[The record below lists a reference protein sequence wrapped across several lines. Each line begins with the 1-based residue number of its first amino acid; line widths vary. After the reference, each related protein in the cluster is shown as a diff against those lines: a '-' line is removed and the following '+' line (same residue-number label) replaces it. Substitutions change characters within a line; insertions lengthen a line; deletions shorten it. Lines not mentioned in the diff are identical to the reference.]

1 MRQLLTMIFFIAAT
15 IGYAQPSNGKGHRS
29 VNFEKVEA
37 AQVPEVILSNFET
50 SFDGALAIRWEKHLA
65 QGNKAVVRY
74 VAIFTEGGVRS
85 RARYKED
92 GTPLSSS
99 KYYGAIKL
107 PENIKKASREK
118 NPDFT
123 VMGGEEITTRNGK
136 TFYRVRSRK
145 GSTKMIQ
152 YFDAD
157 GNEINK
163 GNAPEGLMEGEEEDG
178 N

>member
-1 MRQLLTMIFFIAAT
+1 MRLLLMMFFFIAAT
-15 IGYAQPSNGKGHRS
+15 MGYAQPSNGKGQKS
-29 VNFEKVEA
+29 VSSEKVEA
-37 AQVPEVILSNFET
+37 TQVPESVLSNFES
-50 SFDGALAIRWEKHLA
+50 SFDGALAVRWEKQVA
-65 QGNKAVVRY
+65 QGNKAAVRY

-107 PENIKKASREK
+107 PELIKKASKEK
-118 NPDFT
+118 YPDFT

-145 GSTKMIQ
+145 GSTKMLQ

-163 GNAPEGLMEGEEEDG
+163 SNAPEGLMEGEEDG

>member
-1 MRQLLTMIFFIAAT
+1 MRISLLIIVSLLGTLAYGQGAR
-15 IGYAQPSNGKGHRS
+15 AKGPRS
-29 VNFEKVEA
+29 LNFEKVEGTL
-37 AQVPEVILSNFET
+37 VPEVIKENFES
-50 SFDGALAIRWEKHLA
+50 SFQGAVAVRWEKHTL
-65 QGNKAVVRY
+65 QGNKTGIRY

-92 GTPLSSS
+92 GTVLSST

-107 PENIKKASREK
+107 PENIKAAAKAKYPE
-118 NPDFT
+118 FT

-145 GSTKMIQ
+145 GPSKLVQ
-152 YFDAD
+152 YFDGD
-157 GNEINK
+157 GNEITK
-163 GNAPEGLMEGEEEDG
+163 EKAPEDLLEGEDDEG